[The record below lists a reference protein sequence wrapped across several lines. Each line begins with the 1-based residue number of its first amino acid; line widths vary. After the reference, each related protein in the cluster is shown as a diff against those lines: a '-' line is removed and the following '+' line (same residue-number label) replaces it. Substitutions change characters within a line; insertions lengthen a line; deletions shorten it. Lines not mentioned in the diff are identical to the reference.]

1 MIETKITFNR
11 GFIDDKTR
19 GMQRAVG
26 DMRKAWPKVADE
38 FDRIVESIF
47 HNEGGASG
55 QWEPLSD
62 KYADR
67 KSPDHGLLRRSD
79 ALFTSLTR
87 KYARHAIFRVR
98 KDGFTRGSSLK
109 YFQFHQNGTRNMP
122 ARPIYDFRENHVRRM
137 RDVLRQELRASMVS
151 LGIEVS

>member
-1 MIETKITFNR
+1 MIETRVTFNR
-11 GFIDDKTR
+11 AVVDKRLSKLR
-19 GMQRAVG
+19 GSVS
-26 DMRKAWPKVADE
+26 DLRKAWPKVVDE

-62 KYADR
+62 KYAER
-67 KSPDHGLLRRSD
+67 KTPDQGILRRTD

-87 KYARHAIFRVR
+87 KYAQHAIFRVR
-98 KDGFTRGSSLK
+98 KEGFTRGSSLK
-109 YFQFHQNGTRNMP
+109 YFAFHQKGTRTMP

-137 RDVLRQELRASMVS
+137 RDVLRQELRANMVS
-151 LGIEVS
+151 LGIEVD